1 MIRLNMHE
9 AKTHLSRYV
18 ARLKEG
24 ETIILCRRNEPVA
37 EIRALPTTPKK
48 RRPFGLA
55 RGQFTVPSTFFEP
68 LPEEVIASFE
78 GADRTNPHE

>member
-18 ARLKEG
+18 AELEEG
-24 ETIILCRRNEPVA
+24 ETILLCRRNQPVA
-37 EIRALPTTPKK
+37 EIRALPTAGKK

-55 RGQFTVPSTFFEP
+55 RGQFSVPTSFFEP
-68 LPEEVIASFE
+68 LSDEVIASFE
-78 GADRTNPHE
+78 AEPG

>member
-18 ARLKEG
+18 AELQEG
-24 ETIILCRRNEPVA
+24 ETILLCRRNEPVA
-37 EIRALPTTPKK
+37 EIRAVAPARKK

-55 RGQFTVPSTFFEP
+55 RGRFTVPESFFEP
-68 LPEEVIASFE
+68 LPDEVVASFE
-78 GADRTNPHE
+78 AGRVRPPE

>member
-18 ARLKEG
+18 ANLQEG
-24 ETIILCRRNEPVA
+24 ETILLCRRNEPVA
-37 EIRALPTTPKK
+37 EIRALPAARRK

-55 RGQFTVPSTFFEP
+55 RGQFTVPDAFFDP
-68 LPEEVIASFE
+68 LPEEVVASFE
-78 GADRTNPHE
+78 AGPVRSSD